1 MANDNVLLSFVEKAV
16 KKFSAIDDEGYE
28 IQKMIE
34 REQNKNNVF
43 GFWSATEGVG
53 TTTALVNI
61 ASSLAKDYSVCIV
74 DLNILKPDIFRYMKP
89 DLEISKKE
97 QPKSLREK
105 IINPTIPIAEF
116 ILKTKN
122 PNI

>member
-105 IINPTIPIAEF
+105 IINPSLLLDGI
-116 ILKTKN
+116 
-122 PNI
+122 